1 MCFEKDHPYKSLR
14 KFIKHH
20 NQEHIYYDVSQL
32 NPQLYSQLP
41 FCLRILLESTVRH
54 CNNISIEN
62 KHVQQILNWQ
72 QNAMPSSELP
82 FLPSQVI
89 MHDFSGL
96 PAIIDLAAMRDAAV
110 RLGVDPYVIQPKIA
124 TTLLLDYYNIEA
136 DVARKIVRNTKDTNN
151 TTNLECGYELC
162 PFHQEKTI
170 CADAI
175 ERNQQLEF
183 ERNIEKLQIMKWSSA
198 AFNHLSIVPPGIGVC
213 QQINLEYLSKLI
225 ILEKDN
231 DEKITVVYPDT
242 VIGTDTH
249 TTLSNGFGVLSY
261 NIGTIEAEAAM
272 FGQPIH
278 IRLASIVIGCRL
290 VGQPHFMSTSTD
302 LISALIKYLRV
313 IGIDNKYIEFFGS
326 SLNYL
331 TIADRSSIAH
341 LCVEQGALLAY
352 FPLDDLCLKHFSRT
366 GRDPSFIDKMRNY
379 LVAAKLFSDDVQ
391 HQTIV
396 YTNVYEFDLCT
407 VIPNCSGPKRAQDKV
422 SLFSMKS
429 DFQECLTAPSGFKG
443 YNLPTDQLDCSI
455 PISPDEILK
464 HGSVTLAAITSST
477 NGISHA
483 TSLLTTGLLAKNA
496 LNCGLQIPSF
506 TQTHLSPGSGV
517 VTTYLRE
524 SGTLKSLEKLGFHIT
539 GYGCKECIQNEEM
552 NGLKSDIKQIVN
564 ENNLITIGM
573 ISGTRQTQQRHS
585 LIKANYITSPP
596 LVLAYALAGNVLI
609 DLEQE
614 TIGFDNKKISIKNIW
629 PSRQEIEEIEDEI
642 IIKKIFNQINEKIQ
656 IGNPQWNSL
665 RIPSIN
671 TYPQYP
677 WAEYSTYIT
686 RSPFF
691 DAITKQNPTSKT
703 ICIDNARVLLYLGD
717 DVSTDHISPAG
728 SISRT
733 CPAAKYLT
741 QKGIAPRDY
750 NSFGSR
756 RGNDAVMVRGT
767 YNHVRLNNKLVSK
780 RVSSLLPSSSSSSP
794 SIATTTLYL
803 PTNTEM
809 DIFDASEHYRTIK
822 APLIV
827 LAGKNYG
834 CGPTRDWVAKGPWML
849 GIRAILAESFEP
861 QHRSNL
867 IGMSILPLQFKDG
880 DTCASLN
887 LTGKEIYS
895 IEYNLYDSEKLAI
908 IKLDNG
914 KTFSMI
920 VRVDTEIERL
930 YMLHGGL
937 LPYVLRQALS

>member
-1 MCFEKDHPYKSLR
+1 MCFEKDHPYKSLQTS
-14 KFIKHH
+14 IKHN
-20 NQEHIYYDVSQL
+20 NQEHIYFDVSQL
-32 NPQLYSQLP
+32 NPQLFSQLP
-41 FCLRILLESTVRH
+41 YCLRILLESTVRH
-54 CNNISIEN
+54 SNNISIEN

-72 QNAMPSSELP
+72 QNVMPSSELP
-82 FLPSQVI
+82 FLPGQVI

-110 RLGVDPYVIQPKIA
+110 RLGVDPNVIQPKIA

-136 DVARKIVRNTKDTNN
+136 DVARKIVRKTTDTNN

-183 ERNIEKLQIMKWSSA
+183 ERNVEKLQIMKWSAA
-198 AFNHLSIVPPGIGVC
+198 AFERLSIVPPGISVC

-231 DEKITVVYPDT
+231 DKHITFVYPDT

-249 TTLSNGFGVLSY
+249 TTLCNGFGVLSY
-261 NIGTIEAEAAM
+261 NMGTIEAEAAM

-278 IRLASIVIGCRL
+278 IRLASVVIGCRL

-302 LISALIKYLRV
+302 LISALMKYLRV
-313 IGIDNKYIEFFGS
+313 IGLDHKYIEFFGL

-366 GRDPSFIDKMRNY
+366 GRDPSFIDKMRHY

-391 HQTIV
+391 HQNIV

-422 SLFSMKS
+422 SLCSMKS
-429 DFQECLTAPSGFKG
+429 DFQECLTAPLGFKG
-443 YNLPTDQLDCSI
+443 YNLPTDQLDRSV

-496 LNCGLQIPSF
+496 LDHGLQIPSF
-506 TQTHLSPGSGV
+506 TQTYLSPGSGV

-552 NGLKSDIKQIVN
+552 NGLKPDIKQIVN
-564 ENNLITIGM
+564 ENNLITTGM

-614 TIGFDNKKISIKNIW
+614 TIGFDNEKFSIRNIW
-629 PSRQEIEEIEDEI
+629 PSRQIIEEIEDEI

-665 RIPSIN
+665 KIPSVN

-686 RSPFF
+686 RPPFF
-691 DAITKQNPTSKT
+691 DTITKQNPISKT

-741 QKGIAPRDY
+741 QKGQ
-750 NSFGSR
+750 
-756 RGNDAVMVRGT
+756 T
-767 YNHVRLNNKLVSK
+767 KK
-780 RVSSLLPSSSSSSP
+780 
-794 SIATTTLYL
+794 
-803 PTNTEM
+803 
-809 DIFDASEHYRTIK
+809 
-822 APLIV
+822 
-827 LAGKNYG
+827 
-834 CGPTRDWVAKGPWML
+834 
-849 GIRAILAESFEP
+849 
-861 QHRSNL
+861 
-867 IGMSILPLQFKDG
+867 
-880 DTCASLN
+880 
-887 LTGKEIYS
+887 
-895 IEYNLYDSEKLAI
+895 
-908 IKLDNG
+908 
-914 KTFSMI
+914 
-920 VRVDTEIERL
+920 
-930 YMLHGGL
+930 
-937 LPYVLRQALS
+937 

>member
-1 MCFEKDHPYKSLR
+1 MCFGKDHPYKSLQTS
-14 KFIKHH
+14 IKH
-20 NQEHIYYDVSQL
+20 NDEEHIYYDVSKI
-32 NPQLYSQLP
+32 NPQLFLQLP

-72 QNAMPSSELP
+72 ENTMPSSELP
-82 FLPSQVI
+82 FLPSQVV

-110 RLGVDPYVIQPKIA
+110 RLGADPNIIQPKIP

-136 DVARKIVRNTKDTNN
+136 DVARKIVRKTTDTNN
-151 TTNLECGYELC
+151 TTNLECGYESC
-162 PFHQEKTI
+162 PFHQEKTV

-183 ERNIEKLQIMKWSSA
+183 ERNIEKLQIMKWSA
-198 AFNHLSIVPPGIGVC
+198 KAFDRLSIIPPGMSVC

-225 ILEKDN
+225 ILEKDK
-231 DEKITVVYPDT
+231 DEQITFVYPDT
-242 VIGTDTH
+242 LIGTDTH
-249 TTLSNGFGVLSY
+249 ITLSNGFGVLSY
-261 NIGTIEAEAAM
+261 NMGTIEAEAAM
-272 FGQPIH
+272 FGQPIP
-278 IRLASIVIGCRL
+278 IRLASVIIGCRF
-290 VGQPHFMSTSTD
+290 VGQPHFMSTSID
-302 LISALIKYLRV
+302 LISAIMKYLRQ
-313 IGIDNKYIEFFGS
+313 IGLGNKYIEFFGS

-341 LCVEQGALLAY
+341 LCIEQGALLAY
-352 FPLDDLCLKHFSRT
+352 FPLDDLCLKHYSRT
-366 GRDPSFIDKMRNY
+366 GRDPCFINKMRDY
-379 LVAAKLFSDDVQ
+379 LITAKLFSDDIQ
-391 HQTIV
+391 HKNIV

-422 SLFSMKS
+422 SLSTMKS
-429 DFQECLTAPSGFKG
+429 DFQECLIAPSGFKG
-443 YNLPTDQLDCSI
+443 YNLPTEQLDCSI
-455 PISPDEILK
+455 AISPDEILK
-464 HGSVTLAAITSST
+464 HGSITLAAITSST

-483 TSLLTTGLLAKNA
+483 TSLLTTGLMAKNA
-496 LNCGLQIPSF
+496 LDFGLKIPSF
-506 TQTHLSPGSGV
+506 TQTYLSPGSGV

-524 SGTLKSLEKLGFHIT
+524 SGILKYLEQLGFHIT
-539 GYGCKECIQNEEM
+539 GYGCKKCIQNEE
-552 NGLKSDIKQIVN
+552 NNSLKSDIKQIVN

-585 LIKANYITSPP
+585 LIKANYVTSSP

-609 DLEQE
+609 DLEKE
-614 TIGFDNKKISIKNIW
+614 TFSVDNKEFSIRDIW
-629 PSRQEIEEIEDEI
+629 PNRQDIEELEDEL
-642 IIKKIFNQINEKIQ
+642 IIKKILNQFNEKIQ
-656 IGNPQWNSL
+656 IGNQQWNSL
-665 RIPSIN
+665 KIPSVDI
-671 TYPQYP
+671 YSQYP

-686 RSPFF
+686 RPPFF
-691 DAITKQNPTSKT
+691 DTITKQNSLSKT

-717 DVSTDHISPAG
+717 EVSTDHISPAG

-741 QKGIAPRDY
+741 QKGITPRDY

-767 YNHVRLNNKLVSK
+767 FNHVRLNNKLASK
-780 RVSSLLPSSSSSSP
+780 RISTLLPSSSPSP
-794 SIATTTLYL
+794 ATTTLYL
-803 PTNTEM
+803 PKNTEL
-809 DIFDASEHYRTIK
+809 DIFDASEQYKNSKI
-822 APLIV
+822 PLII
-827 LAGKNYG
+827 LAGKDYG
-834 CGPTRDWVAKGPWML
+834 CGPVRDWVAKGPWML
-849 GIRAILAESFEP
+849 GIRAVLAESFDP

-867 IGMSILPLQFKDG
+867 IGMSILPLQFQNG
-880 DTCASLN
+880 DTCTSLN

-895 IEYNLYDSEKLAI
+895 IEYNIYSNEKLAI

-920 VRVDTEIERL
+920 ARIDTEIERL
-930 YMLHGGL
+930 YMIHGGL
-937 LPYVLRQALS
+937 LSYVLRQTVN

>member
-1 MCFEKDHPYKSLR
+1 MCFEKDHPYKSIR
-14 KFIKHH
+14 RCIKHN
-20 NQEHIYYDVSQL
+20 NQEHIYYDVSRL
-32 NPQLYSQLP
+32 DPQLFSQLP
-41 FCLRILLESTVRH
+41 YCLRVLLESTVRH

-72 QNAMPSSELP
+72 TNAMPSSELP
-82 FLPSQVI
+82 FLPGQVI

-96 PAIIDLAAMRDAAV
+96 PAIIDLTAMRDAAAS
-110 RLGVDPYVIQPKIA
+110 LGANPNLIQPRIP

-136 DVARKIVRNTKDTNN
+136 DVARKIVRKTTDTNHA
-151 TTNLECGYELC
+151 TNLECGYELC

-183 ERNIEKLQIMKWSSA
+183 ERNIEKLQILKWSA
-198 AFNHLSIVPPGIGVC
+198 IAFDRLSIVPPGISVC
-213 QQINLEYLSKLI
+213 QQINLEYLSKLLI
-225 ILEKDN
+225 TEKN
-231 DEKITVVYPDT
+231 KREQITFVFPDT
-242 VIGTDTH
+242 IIGTDPH

-261 NIGTIEAEAAM
+261 NMGTIEAETAM
-272 FGQPIH
+272 FGQPIN
-278 IRLASIVIGCRL
+278 IRLASVVIGCRL

-302 LISALIKYLRV
+302 LISALMKYLRL
-313 IGIDNKYIEFFGS
+313 IGLDNKYIEFFGS
-326 SLNYL
+326 SLKYV

-341 LCVEQGALLAY
+341 LCVGQGALLAY

-366 GRDPSFIDKMRNY
+366 GRDPSFIDRLRDY
-379 LVAAKLFSDDVQ
+379 LIAAKLFSDDVQ
-391 HQTIV
+391 HQNIV
-396 YTNVYEFDLCT
+396 YTDVYEFDLCT
-407 VIPNCSGPKRAQDKV
+407 VTPSCSGPKRAQDKV
-422 SLFSMKS
+422 SLNSMKS
-429 DFQECLTAPSGFKG
+429 DFQECLTAPPGFKG
-443 YNLPTDQLDCSI
+443 YNLPADQLDCSI
-455 PISPDEILK
+455 SISPDETLK
-464 HGSVTLAAITSST
+464 HGSVTLAAITSSA

-496 LNCGLQIPSF
+496 LDSGLRIPSF
-506 TQTHLSPGSGV
+506 TQTYLSPGSGV

-524 SGTLKSLEKLGFHIT
+524 SGTLKSLEKLGLHVT
-539 GYGCKECIQNEEM
+539 GYGCNECIQNEET
-552 NGLKSDIKQIVN
+552 NGLKPDIKQFVN

-585 LIKANYITSPP
+585 LIKANYVTSPP
-596 LVLAYALAGNVLI
+596 LVLAYALAGNVLT

-614 TIGFDNKKISIKNIW
+614 TIGVDNKNLFLKDIW
-629 PSRQEIEEIEDEI
+629 PSRQIVEEIEDEI
-642 IIKKIFNQINEKIQ
+642 IIKKLLNQIHENIQ
-656 IGNPQWNSL
+656 TGNPQWNSI
-665 RIPSIN
+665 RIPSIHL
-671 TYPQYP
+671 YPQYP
-677 WAEYSTYIT
+677 WAEYSTYIK
-686 RSPFF
+686 RPPFF
-691 DAITKQNPTSKT
+691 DTIAKHNPLSKT

-733 CPAAKYLT
+733 CPTAKYLS
-741 QKGIAPRDY
+741 QKGITPRDY
-750 NSFGSR
+750 NSYGSR

-767 YNHVRLNNKLVSK
+767 FNHHRLNNKLVTK
-780 RVSSLLPSSSSSSP
+780 RASPLVPSSSP
-794 SIATTTLYL
+794 SPATATLYL
-803 PTNTEM
+803 STNTEM
-809 DIFDASEHYRTIK
+809 DIFDASEHYRTTK
-822 APLIV
+822 TPLIV

-887 LTGKEIYS
+887 LTGREIYS
-895 IEYNLYDSEKLAI
+895 IEYNTDDNKNLANV
-908 IKLDNG
+908 KLDNG

-920 VRVDTEIERL
+920 ARIDTEIERL

-937 LPYVLRQALS
+937 LPYVLRQALN